1 MQQVSWLQMVGG
13 WPAEYSSAS
22 SRAGGLHSALHDP
35 GPLSTGSAGVAGGS
49 LCSLPTTPST
59 KASSLAADLDM
70 ASRTPTPMPGRNEPV
85 FCLLHAGYRADL
97 EPSKPNMLSLDLHET
112 R

>member
-35 GPLSTGSAGVAGGS
+35 GPLSTGSAGVCRWIPLQLAHDAEHQSQQPCCRSGYGEQNPDTRARTKRTSLLSAARRISSRSGAVETKHALVGS
-49 LCSLPTTPST
+49 
-59 KASSLAADLDM
+59 A
-70 ASRTPTPMPGRNEPV
+70 
-85 FCLLHAGYRADL
+85 
-97 EPSKPNMLSLDLHET
+97 
-112 R
+112 